1 MIHLLGNG
9 KQQIVTHGN
18 PNLCEDSILC
28 RSEERLDME
37 VLLDPFEEQLNL
49 PTLAVKFRYC
59 YRLKSEIISQE
70 SVYIVGVEVLIDH
83 HPHYVWIVLGHYR
96 PCEPDAL
103 VADEACMHVNFPFLN
118 DLETHVV
125 FSPGDKVSLPDVEV
139 VVKPP
144 KIHIALVH
152 QVVSPGLNW
161 QNVKPVHVVYLTLAH
176 PDECWNGTS
185 QVKQGMHLECT
196 LSMVKLGPGAE
207 FQAKLYGAAVERI
220 HHLVKTKTEIVSSI
234 QPLSPGNK
242 DLGEVTIYLPVFI
255 LVELCKRGLMHQ
267 LQTCVVKLGGKRG
280 QCGLYHPKA
289 GTSRELGET
298 HDLELVTTREL
309 LRSVITLVFVNTFSQ
324 LIIRDK
330 VHQLGENGFSGWQDD
345 SKLDKYYI
353 QKNEIFIY
361 KFTNRRAMDESIN
374 RIVSESIRRNFH

>member
-1 MIHLLGNG
+1 MNYYVRFIRTLHNNMLYI
-9 KQQIVTHGN
+9 K
-18 PNLCEDSILC
+18 
-28 RSEERLDME
+28 
-37 VLLDPFEEQLNL
+37 EQLNL
-49 PTLAVKFRYC
+49 PALAVKFRYC

-70 SVYIVGVEVLIDH
+70 SIYIVGVEVLIDH
-83 HPHYVWIVLGHYR
+83 HPHYIWIVLGHYW

-103 VADEACMHVNFPFLN
+103 IADEACMHVNIPFLN
-118 DLETHVV
+118 DLEAHVV
-125 FSPGDKVSLPDVEV
+125 FSPGDKASLPDVEV

-144 KIHIALVH
+144 KVYIALVH
-152 QVVSPGLNW
+152 QVVSPCLNR
-161 QNVKPVHVVYLTLAH
+161 QNVKPVHVIYLTLAH

-185 QVKQGMHLECT
+185 QVKQGMHLERT
-196 LSMVKLGPGAE
+196 PSMVELGPRAE
-207 FQAKLYGAAVERI
+207 FQAKLYGAAVERK
-220 HHLVKTKTEIVSSI
+220 HHLVKTKTEIVSPI

-242 DLGEVTIYLPVFI
+242 DLGEVTIYLPILI
-255 LVELCKRGLMHQ
+255 LVELSKRGFMHQ

-280 QCGLYHPKA
+280 KRGLYHPKA

-330 VHQLGENGFSGWQDD
+330 VHQLGENGLSGWHDE

-353 QKNEIFIY
+353 QNNEILSKKLQNVI
-361 KFTNRRAMDESIN
+361 TN
-374 RIVSESIRRNFH
+374 